1 MRSALALLLGSVLLL
16 SATVASASDLYILN
30 GTIHP
35 VSGPAIEADML
46 IRDGRIHRISDR
58 LEPRESD
65 EVIDA
70 SGMLVT
76 PGLIDFDTQI
86 GLVEIWAVDQSR
98 DGDAGGSDE
107 IRSAFRA
114 ADAINPQSVV
124 VDITRRGGVTSVIT
138 HPGGGLIAGQSAWL
152 DMAGDSPSQMIVQ
165 SPVAM
170 VMQAGAA
177 GGNATG
183 GSRASALMR
192 YRELFTDIAA
202 MSRDQNAYDVG
213 RMRDLSASRLDML
226 EMNDVMAG
234 DLPVYLSANRA
245 SDIQTAL
252 SLTEEFGLDL
262 ILRGGAE
269 SWYVADELAALGVT
283 VVVDPMRNAPYSFE
297 QLGSRSDTAAILDRA
312 GVQVVISTGSTHNSR
327 LLRQYAG
334 NAVRAGMDWDR
345 ALAAVTL
352 HPARAVGMDA
362 DYGTLETGR
371 VANIVV
377 WTGDP
382 FELSTRVRHVIVA
395 GESVDLESRQTEL
408 FRRYRRLEEGVNTA
422 WQP

>member
-1 MRSALALLLGSVLLL
+1 
-16 SATVASASDLYILN
+16 
-30 GTIHP
+30 
-35 VSGPAIEADML
+35 
-46 IRDGRIHRISDR
+46 
-58 LEPRESD
+58 
-65 EVIDA
+65 
-70 SGMLVT
+70 
-76 PGLIDFDTQI
+76 
-86 GLVEIWAVDQSR
+86 
-98 DGDAGGSDE
+98 
-107 IRSAFRA
+107 
-114 ADAINPQSVV
+114 
-124 VDITRRGGVTSVIT
+124 
-138 HPGGGLIAGQSAWL
+138 
-152 DMAGDSPSQMIVQ
+152 
-165 SPVAM
+165 
-170 VMQAGAA
+170 
-177 GGNATG
+177 
-183 GSRASALMR
+183 MR

-283 VVVDPMRNAPYSFE
+283 VVVAPMRNAPYSFE